1 MDRRVRHKTLCK
13 ISSVALAIILAG
25 AIGWGGDAAL
35 AQPALQPEPL
45 SPQARAQIERMLQTD
60 GVARVI
66 VALRLPYASAAAS
79 ARKLQVSQVQNRVIQ
94 ALSAT
99 GFQLVHRYQTAPGLV
114 AEVTSQGLDILRRHP
129 DVWAVA
135 PDMRLHVTLSESAAL
150 IRADR
155 VWGELGLTG
164 AGVNVAV
171 LDSGV
176 DLAHPDLADHI
187 VAQHCFSKGDCP
199 PGRIDEGESA
209 QDEHGHGTHVA
220 GIITSRGAVSPRG
233 IAPDA
238 GIVAVRI
245 MDATGSGW
253 NSDLVAGL
261 DWIIANQARL
271 NVKVVNL
278 SLGAGQYSD
287 GCDAQDAN
295 TMLLGEAI
303 GAVRRAGIV
312 VAAASGNEGLTGAMT
327 APACISGVMSV
338 GGVYDANLGPASWQS
353 CNDATTTTDQVVCFS
368 DSGIGLDLLAP
379 GAVILST
386 ALGGGQ
392 VTKSGTSM
400 AAPHVAATAALMLQ
414 AYPNLTLTEIETVL
428 KNTGAP
434 IRDQRN
440 GIVAPRVD
448 ALAAVTRVISD
459 HIATSVSIVPASLRV
474 NAGSTATTALQVN
487 SVRDLYTVTLRL
499 GFDPNIVQVVDADP
513 ETPGVQI
520 AAGALLS
527 GRDHVVT
534 SNQADNAAGA
544 VEFSAALRGAG
555 PPISGSGPVA
565 GIVWQGQGAGQSAV
579 TVQYSRLASSSA
591 GLILHNVK
599 NSAIQVQ
606 PGAVSGTVLLQGRT
620 NHSGTAVYLSPKACP
635 AVPLSSQVIP
645 SDSPPATTDAQGRFE
660 IAAPGGGAACVQAV
674 RSGYLVGQKSAP
686 QGSLGTITLPGGDV
700 IVDGVINIY
709 DLARVASRYGGS
721 DSVAD
726 INGDGSVN
734 IFDLALVA
742 GNLDRSGPVS
752 NWR

>member
-1 MDRRVRHKTLCK
+1 MDRRVRHKTLSL
-13 ISSVALAIILAG
+13 IGSVALAIILVG
-25 AIGWGGDAAL
+25 ATGWGDYAAL
-35 AQPALQPEPL
+35 AQPAQLPAPL
-45 SPQARAQIERMLQTD
+45 SPQARAQIERMFQTD

-66 VALRLPYASAAAS
+66 VALRLPYASAAVS
-79 ARKLQVSQVQNRVIQ
+79 TRKLQVSQVQNRVIQ

-155 VWGELGLTG
+155 VWNELGLTG

-199 PGRIDEGESA
+199 PGRTDEGESA

-220 GIITSRGAVSPRG
+220 GIITSRGTVSPRG

-261 DWIIANQARL
+261 DWIVANQARL

-278 SLGAGQYSD
+278 SLGAGRYSD

-295 TMLLGEAI
+295 TILLGEAI

-312 VAAASGNEGLTGAMT
+312 VVAASGNEGLTGAMT

-368 DSGIGLDLLAP
+368 DSGSGLDLLAP
-379 GAVILST
+379 GAVIVST

-392 VTKSGTSM
+392 VSKSGTSM
-400 AAPHVAATAALMLQ
+400 AVPHVAATAALMLQ
-414 AYPNLTLTEIETVL
+414 AYPSLALTEI
-428 KNTGAP
+428 
-434 IRDQRN
+434 
-440 GIVAPRVD
+440 
-448 ALAAVTRVISD
+448 
-459 HIATSVSIVPASLRV
+459 
-474 NAGSTATTALQVN
+474 
-487 SVRDLYTVTLRL
+487 
-499 GFDPNIVQVVDADP
+499 
-513 ETPGVQI
+513 
-520 AAGALLS
+520 
-527 GRDHVVT
+527 
-534 SNQADNAAGA
+534 
-544 VEFSAALRGAG
+544 
-555 PPISGSGPVA
+555 
-565 GIVWQGQGAGQSAV
+565 
-579 TVQYSRLASSSA
+579 
-591 GLILHNVK
+591 
-599 NSAIQVQ
+599 
-606 PGAVSGTVLLQGRT
+606 
-620 NHSGTAVYLSPKACP
+620 
-635 AVPLSSQVIP
+635 
-645 SDSPPATTDAQGRFE
+645 
-660 IAAPGGGAACVQAV
+660 
-674 RSGYLVGQKSAP
+674 
-686 QGSLGTITLPGGDV
+686 
-700 IVDGVINIY
+700 
-709 DLARVASRYGGS
+709 
-721 DSVAD
+721 
-726 INGDGSVN
+726 
-734 IFDLALVA
+734 
-742 GNLDRSGPVS
+742 
-752 NWR
+752 

>member
-1 MDRRVRHKTLCK
+1 MDKCVRHKTLCK
-13 ISSVALAIILAG
+13 ISSVALAIILAS
-25 AIGWGGDAAL
+25 ATGWGGDAAL
-35 AQPALQPEPL
+35 AQPAHQPEPL
-45 SPQARAQIERMLQTD
+45 PPQARAQIERMLQTD

-155 VWGELGLTG
+155 VQSELGLTG

-199 PGRIDEGESA
+199 PGRTDEGESA

-271 NVKVVNL
+271 SVKVVNL
-278 SLGAGQYSD
+278 SLGAGRYSD

-295 TMLLGEAI
+295 TILLGEAI
-303 GAVRRAGIV
+303 GAVRRAGIM

-338 GGVYDANLGPASWQS
+338 GGVYDGNLGPASWQS

-379 GAVILST
+379 GAVIVST

-392 VTKSGTSM
+392 VSKSGTSM
-400 AAPHVAATAALMLQ
+400 AVPHVAATAALMLQ
-414 AYPNLTLTEIETVL
+414 AHPSLTLTEIETVL

-448 ALAAVTRVISD
+448 ALAAVTRVVSD
-459 HIATSVSIVPASLRV
+459 HITASVSIVPASLRV
-474 NAGSTATTALQVN
+474 TAGSTATTALQVN
-487 SVRDLYTVTLRL
+487 AVRDLYTVTLRL
-499 GFDPNIVQVVDADP
+499 AFDPNIVQVMDADP
-513 ETPGVQI
+513 GTPGVQI
-520 AAGALLS
+520 AASALLS
-527 GRDHVVT
+527 GRDYVVT
-534 SNQADNAAGA
+534 SNQADNVAGA
-544 VEFSAALRGAG
+544 VEFGAALRGAG

-565 GIVWQGQGAGQSAV
+565 SIVWQGQGAGQSAV
-579 TVQYSRLASSSA
+579 TLQYSRLVSSGA

-620 NHSGTAVYLSPKACP
+620 NHSGTQVYLSPEACP
-635 AVPLSSQVIP
+635 AMPLSTRAIP
-645 SDSPPATTDAQGRFE
+645 ADSPSATTNAQGHFE
-660 IAAPGGGAACVQAV
+660 IAVSGGSYACVQAV

-709 DLARVASRYGGS
+709 DLTRVASRYGGG
-721 DSVAD
+721 DSAAD
-726 INGDGSVN
+726 VNGDGVVN

-752 NWR
+752 DWR